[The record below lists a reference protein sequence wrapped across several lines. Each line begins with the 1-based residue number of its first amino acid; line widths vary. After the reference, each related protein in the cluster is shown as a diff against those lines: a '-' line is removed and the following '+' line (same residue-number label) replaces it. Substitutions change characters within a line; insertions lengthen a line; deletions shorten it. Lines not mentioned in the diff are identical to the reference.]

1 MRRTSRLQS
10 AGCRKVTV
18 LRAHAV
24 EGEISLTLRATDRL
38 LKDSTDRLV
47 EDSTGRPITVGHQCL
62 NICLSRKRALERKG
76 KWKEAN
82 DYVGGTGDSAGG
94 ALRTRYLDQEDPT
107 TQTDEIT
114 RDQTQAPDMS
124 AERQTR
130 RWPCKEASKPD
141 PREWQSD
148 GNEQTRSGLD
158 RDGLEIGDEHD

>member
-1 MRRTSRLQS
+1 M
-10 AGCRKVTV
+10 V

-94 ALRTRYLDQEDPT
+94 GTLRTRYLGQEDPT

-114 RDQTQAPDMS
+114 RDQTQAPNMS
-124 AERQTR
+124 AETRTR
-130 RWPCKEASKPD
+130 RWPRKEASGPD
-141 PREWQSD
+141 PKNGKAMETNTPGAD
-148 GNEQTRSGLD
+148 
-158 RDGLEIGDEHD
+158 